1 MYRNNSTQ
9 NIGIDNLKAADAYQK
24 INHPKKEAFVELSKQ
39 KVRQFKDLVSHTD
52 AYSNIA
58 RDNARADYLKKLLNP
73 DIV

>member
-39 KVRQFKDLVSHTD
+39 KVR
-52 AYSNIA
+52 
-58 RDNARADYLKKLLNP
+58 
-73 DIV
+73 